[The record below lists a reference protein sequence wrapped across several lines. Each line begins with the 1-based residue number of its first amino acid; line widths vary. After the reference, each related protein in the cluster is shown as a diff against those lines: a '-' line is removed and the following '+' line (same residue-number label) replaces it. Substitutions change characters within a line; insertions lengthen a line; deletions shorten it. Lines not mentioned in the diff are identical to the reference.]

1 MSERD
6 DRLDGLEAVWPAQE
20 PRPDFSA
27 RVMARLDD
35 AGPPARAPRPPRPP
49 RRWVVPA
56 LATISVAAV
65 TCVVALMVTGSSG
78 AARAPRP
85 VPAQGSLTAEAHT
98 TVALGAR
105 GVVVA
110 HPGAVLAWT
119 VDRGGRAEV
128 HQIAGAAFYRV
139 EAGGSFVVHT
149 PAGDVSVLGTCFTVA
164 VSDGVTT
171 VDVDE
176 GTVELVDA
184 TSRIELAP
192 GDRGHL
198 GGAAPARRR
207 PAPGAAPAAIA
218 RTPVVGASTPSSVP
232 VPRAGGGDCFC
243 FSDPR
248 HLEADQA
255 LLDEWAGLCRV
266 RADLP
271 PLLEGTDQAAV
282 DAAADQLGLVGG
294 ERVAFHGA
302 AVELT
307 AIGRARV
314 REIYIAATG
323 DSAGAD
329 QLDVDSQIEQILQ
342 TAGLGEEARLRA
354 RLSHE
359 RAGHSAPPADSGAI
373 TPFEEFFRLVISAGD
388 DFERLLA
395 TRVGDARAHELR
407 RRFGG
412 WPGPDFD
419 WFGCP

>member
-1 MSERD
+1 MSELD
-6 DRLDGLEAVWPAQE
+6 DRLDGLDAVWTAQE
-20 PRPDFSA
+20 PEPDFTA

-35 AGPPARAPRPPRPP
+35 ARARAPGPRPP
-49 RRWVVPA
+49 RRWVVPTLAA
-56 LATISVAAV
+56 LALAAV
-65 TCVVALMVTGSSG
+65 ACAVVLLWTRPSG
-78 AARAPRP
+78 GARAPQQ
-85 VPAQGSLTAEAHT
+85 VAAQGSLTADIHT

-119 VDRGGRAEV
+119 VDRTGRAEI

-139 EAGGSFVVHT
+139 EPGGPFVVHT
-149 PAGDVSVLGTCFTVA
+149 PAGDVSVHGTCFTVA

-176 GTVELVDA
+176 GTVTLADDSS
-184 TSRIELAP
+184 TIELAP

-207 PAPGAAPAAIA
+207 PASVALARKPA
-218 RTPVVGASTPSSVP
+218 VGASTAAPVP
-232 VPRAGGGDCFC
+232 VARPGSADCFC

-248 HLEADQA
+248 YLEADQA
-255 LLDEWAGLCRV
+255 LRDEWAGLCRV

-271 PLLEGTDQAAV
+271 PLIEGTDPVAV
-282 DAAADQLGLVGG
+282 DTAADQLGLVGG
-294 ERVAFHGA
+294 ERVAFHDA

-307 AIGRARV
+307 TIGLARV

-323 DSAGAD
+323 DAAGAD
-329 QLDVDSQIEQILQ
+329 QLDVDAQVEQILQ
-342 TAGLGEEARLRA
+342 TAGLGEDARLRA
-354 RLSHE
+354 RLSQE
-359 RAGHSAPPADSGAI
+359 RAGHATPPVDSGTM
-373 TPFEEFFRLVISAGD
+373 TPFEEFHRLAIAAGD
-388 DFERLLA
+388 DFERMLA
-395 TRVGDARAHELR
+395 TRVGVARAHELR
-407 RRFGG
+407 RRYGG